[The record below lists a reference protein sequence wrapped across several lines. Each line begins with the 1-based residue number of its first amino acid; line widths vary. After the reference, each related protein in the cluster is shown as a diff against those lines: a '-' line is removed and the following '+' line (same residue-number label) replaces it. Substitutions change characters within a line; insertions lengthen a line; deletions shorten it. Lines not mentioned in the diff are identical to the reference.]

1 MPRSR
6 GQKLVS
12 KVGVK
17 TVPASV
23 PPIPGCKFC
32 CCFVR
37 YVAQI
42 NEIKSTEIVER
53 ELLDALRRDKP
64 RKDSN
69 VHVRR
74 SIIDI
79 KMSPVKEERK
89 SREVHSKK
97 KQATEDMGSLVGILA
112 ITDV

>member
-1 MPRSR
+1 M
-6 GQKLVS
+6 
-12 KVGVK
+12 
-17 TVPASV
+17 
-23 PPIPGCKFC
+23 
-32 CCFVR
+32 R
-37 YVAQI
+37 YLAQI
-42 NEIKSTEIVER
+42 DGIKSTEIVEK

-89 SREVHSKK
+89 SREVRSKK
-97 KQATEDMGSLVGILA
+97 KQATEDMGSLVGI
-112 ITDV
+112 